1 MKHILVGFLVSV
13 IFLLCIS
20 NTYTR
25 SLEDAGPAAAD
36 LVVETTSGAV
46 RGGYGG
52 RTPVGGNP
60 VYWFRSIPFAEPPV
74 GNLRFQP
81 PVPVRRWSG
90 VRDVFEKRPQCLQ
103 GGEGFVQGSEDC
115 LYLKI
120 YTTKLPREQKKLP
133 VMVWIYG
140 GAFFAGAADFDD
152 HSPDLLL
159 DQDVI
164 VAALHYRVG
173 IFGFLSTEDLVV
185 PGNNGLKDQI
195 EALRWIKKNIER
207 FGGDPDN
214 ITIFGQSAGGASVG
228 YLLQTPQTQGLFN
241 RAILHSGSPLCL
253 WSLSRV
259 ALDLARSVASNLNV
273 DSSDTQTLV
282 DNLRGVDAEE
292 LQSSYMSTMMG
303 KFLSQNL
310 RDGLVV
316 APVIEP
322 EHEGAVLTGKSHQL
336 LSDGQF
342 HKVPIIIGYTSLEAR
357 LSEIPDIFRIFLLQ
371 YDLQPSKLVPIDMGI
386 TSLITRSSVG
396 RQIRSHYFPN
406 GMISQSY
413 LETMEFI
420 SDDQFARPIQEAA
433 RLFSRHTDV
442 YFYRFSHEGSLFG
455 VRNRTVSGVGHTEDL
470 GYLFD
475 FGHEGSA
482 EDYLTRN
489 RVVKLWT
496 NFAKSGN
503 PTPVRDP
510 LLQNIQWTPANGE
523 NVAYLEIDK
532 DLQVSANPNS
542 RDITFW
548 KSLYDRNGRPP
559 YATY

>member
-1 MKHILVGFLVSV
+1 M
-13 IFLLCIS
+13 
-20 NTYTR
+20 
-25 SLEDAGPAAAD
+25 
-36 LVVETTSGAV
+36 
-46 RGGYGG
+46 
-52 RTPVGGNP
+52 
-60 VYWFRSIPFAEPPV
+60 IPE
-74 GNLRFQP
+74 
-81 PVPVRRWSG
+81 
-90 VRDVFEKRPQCLQ
+90 
-103 GGEGFVQGSEDC
+103 
-115 LYLKI
+115 
-120 YTTKLPREQKKLP
+120 LPREQKKLP
-133 VMVWIYG
+133 VMVWIYR
-140 GAFFAGAADFDD
+140 GAFFAGAADFGD

-228 YLLQTPQTQGLFN
+228 YLLQTPQAQGLFN
-241 RAILHSGSPLCL
+241 RAILDSGSPLCL

-259 ALDLARSVASNLNV
+259 ALDLARSVASNLKV

-357 LSEIPDIFRIFLLQ
+357 LSEIPGVLLSINVYKSFSIDRIMCGEIYVKDQ
-371 YDLQPSKLVPIDMGI
+371 VIYPRKNI
-386 TSLITRSSVG
+386 
-396 RQIRSHYFPN
+396 
-406 GMISQSY
+406 QSY
-413 LETMEFI
+413 L
-420 SDDQFARPIQEAA
+420 Q
-433 RLFSRHTDV
+433 
-442 YFYRFSHEGSLFG
+442 
-455 VRNRTVSGVGHTEDL
+455 
-470 GYLFD
+470 
-475 FGHEGSA
+475 
-482 EDYLTRN
+482 
-489 RVVKLWT
+489 
-496 NFAKSGN
+496 
-503 PTPVRDP
+503 
-510 LLQNIQWTPANGE
+510 
-523 NVAYLEIDK
+523 
-532 DLQVSANPNS
+532 
-542 RDITFW
+542 
-548 KSLYDRNGRPP
+548 RPP
-559 YATY
+559 HDDS